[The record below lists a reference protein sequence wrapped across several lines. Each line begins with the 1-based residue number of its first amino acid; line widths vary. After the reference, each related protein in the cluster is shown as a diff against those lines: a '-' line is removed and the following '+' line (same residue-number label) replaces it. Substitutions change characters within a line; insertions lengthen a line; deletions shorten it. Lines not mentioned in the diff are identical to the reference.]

1 MMTFTRRTATALG
14 FAVLAAPASALA
26 QSDADRRF
34 AALAARFIDQS
45 LALQPAF
52 ATQQGDHRFD
62 DQIDDVSAAGLAR
75 QVALARTLLAEADAL
90 RPEQLS
96 RENQVDLAV
105 LKNQLRYG
113 IWTDEVLQSWAWDP
127 QIYSGIAGNA
137 LFGLMARDYAPRP
150 QRLKAAIA
158 RMVHPV
164 CKGVW
169 IGLNTDGTCASESA
183 MICRAR
189 SRSPPGG
196 VMNRSIKRCSR
207 PGTGFPLSWMTSR

>member
-127 QIYSGIAGNA
+127 QIYSGIAGKGVPEGKKS
-137 LFGLMARDYAPRP
+137 L
-150 QRLKAAIA
+150 AIA
-158 RMVHPV
+158 VTLQPV
-164 CKGVW
+164 ERT
-169 IGLNTDGTCASESA
+169 LTDAEIEAVSSKIVA
-183 MICRAR
+183 QVVKA
-189 SRSPPGG
+189 
-196 VMNRSIKRCSR
+196 
-207 PGTGFPLSWMTSR
+207 TGAVLRG